1 MSRLSLPIDRDDMM
15 LRQCE
20 VLRSVM
26 NSTLF
31 PLAIKDVK
39 KTLLEDFVATDLED
53 VQIREMIW
61 HQLQLLDSVVGRLRS
76 YANLSIAV
84 DERNK
89 EQSHG

>member
-1 MSRLSLPIDRDDMM
+1 MSRLSLPVGSDDMM
-15 LRQCE
+15 IRQCE

-31 PLAIKDVK
+31 PLAVKDVK
-39 KTLLEDFVATDLED
+39 KTLLEEFAATDLED

-61 HQLQLLDSVVGRLRS
+61 HQLQLLDKVINRLRS
-76 YANLSIAV
+76 YANLAIAV